1 MGYVLESKQEN
12 GQTKDVFV
20 YKMDDDTQ
28 VPTNDQQL
36 QDQLVKASL
45 KMALE
50 GVIDACQAIGS
61 TDGQGGSQSSG
72 SGYSDYDLNPKQMA
86 SQAAV
91 NAAQKIV
98 EVSDKAV
105 EQAAQ
110 QVRLTQKP
118 IESTCKTLVNL
129 VKDLKAAE
137 AEHAHNHLQLKE
149 LTAQNSNE
157 VNPQLQV
164 NQIHEGIEKLASSKD
179 KVDGIKKQIEIH
191 THIYKLALNNH
202 IQSANQYLQSK
213 EDLTQ
218 AQQKV
223 NAVTGTDATLK
234 NEGNIKSSD
243 PAPAP
248 TPPPAPAPT
257 PPPAPAPSPDQ
268 QDFHKFLKDHNVFYD
283 LLMVSMKGNS
293 SIFGIVSAA
302 LGKISNLLAGNQDVT
317 AIITKLNND
326 LKQLI
331 SGGKPG
337 TKATSDEIAVMED
350 LQLQLKTLENYIN
363 PQRSDFFYP
372 PGVNTKEDKEQYLA
386 QVQQA
391 HDSMGDTL
399 CNQMETLVGAYSSEF
414 SAATGGKEVP
424 GDQGALQFIID
435 QMESGKSPSMTE
447 FTNFYNDMVN
457 ESGDKTPSGSA
468 TNVYSDTSNA
478 VTSLNTAGSQ
488 FMAEQNLETKQ
499 IDQVE
504 KVWTNGF
511 STMTSAMNSVINN
524 IAG

>member
-1 MGYVLESKQEN
+1 MGYVLQSKQEN

-36 QDQLVKASL
+36 QDQLVKTSL

-61 TDGQGGSQSSG
+61 TDGKGGSQSSG

-110 QVRLTQKP
+110 QARLTQKP

-149 LTAQNSNE
+149 LTAQNSSE
-157 VNPQLQV
+157 VNPQVQV

-223 NAVTGTDATLK
+223 NAVTGTDASLK

-248 TPPPAPAPT
+248 TPPPAPA
-257 PPPAPAPSPDQ
+257 PAPAPSPDQ

-317 AIITKLNND
+317 AIITKLNDD
-326 LKQLI
+326 LKALI
-331 SGGKPG
+331 SGGAPG
-337 TKATSDEIAVMED
+337 AAGTPAEIAVMKD

-363 PQRSDFFYP
+363 PQRSNFFYP
-372 PGVNTKEDKEQYLA
+372 PGVTTDDQKKQYLA

-399 CNQMETLVGAYSSEF
+399 CGQMGTLVDAYTSEF
-414 SAATGGKEVP
+414 SAATGGRTA
-424 GDQGALQFIID
+424 GDDQGALQYILD
-435 QMESGKSPSMTE
+435 QMQPDKSGKCTSMDE
-447 FTNFYNDMVN
+447 FKYFYNDMVN
-457 ESGDKTPSGSA
+457 ASGDKNPSALA
-468 TNVYSDTSNA
+468 TAVYSDTSNA

-488 FMAEQNLETKQ
+488 FMAEQNLYTKQ